1 MIDLLIADRYKIIKK
16 IAVGGTSDIYI
27 ATDIKLNRQVA
38 VKLLTRSDAGNR
50 TFVAKFKKEAQIL
63 AKLSDPHIVS
73 VYDWGEFE
81 GSYYICMEYV
91 KGQNLKEI
99 IERKGIIDP
108 KSAAIYAIQIC
119 KALEVA
125 HQNNLIHRDIKPQN
139 ILITEDN
146 KVKVTDFGIAKS
158 LADDSTKTINIMGTA
173 NYISPEQAQGKILDI
188 STDIYSLGIVIYEML
203 TSDLPFRGASSI
215 DITLKHINEKPIAP
229 SILVDHIPPDME
241 KIVMKCLEK
250 DPEQRYKDAAELR
263 EDMQNFLYG
272 RPLILAQKTLE
283 KNIPKIK
290 KIAALKPFLKKEK
303 NKKGPVEKFSM
314 TRTITLS
321 ITLLTAFA
329 FIALFLIFFFRYNE
343 QIALNQYVNVPPIE
357 NIDYEAAKNIIE
369 TLGLEI
375 FIEDEIYSERMP
387 KNYILSQSPGQETL
401 VLKDSTINVILSL
414 GIEQEMVRVPNL
426 VGLELRRAR
435 EVITDSKFSV
445 GIITYRNI
453 ENIAEGLVIS
463 HDPAFDTVLPEESAI
478 HLRVSLGP
486 AYIILPNIIGL
497 DYMVASAQIES
508 ADLVILKKR
517 VTNFEYQPGAV
528 VRVDPI
534 PGTRVGQNE
543 VITLYIATTE
553 EMKVVPD
560 VTQISVENA
569 IGILEGQEIQYEIA
583 YVATEFAIQK
593 GTVLKQDPV
602 YLETISQ
609 GQKVILFVGN

>member
-1 MIDLLIADRYKIIKK
+1 MIDLLIADRYKLIKK
-16 IAVGGTSDIYI
+16 IAVGGTSDVYI
-27 ATDIKLNRQVA
+27 ATDIKLNREVA

-63 AKLSDPHIVS
+63 ARLSDPHIVS

-81 GSYYICMEYV
+81 DSYYICMEYI
-91 KGQNLKEI
+91 KGQNLKDI

-108 KSAAIYAIQIC
+108 KTAAIYAIQIC

-229 SILVDHIPPDME
+229 SILVDDMPPDME

-263 EDMQNFLYG
+263 EDIQNFLYG
-272 RPLILAQKTLE
+272 RPLFAQRDIE
-283 KNIPKIK
+283 KNIPKIM
-290 KIAALKPFLKKEK
+290 KISTLERFLKKEK
-303 NKKGPVEKFSM
+303 KKKVSAEKFSI
-314 TRTITLS
+314 TQIITLS
-321 ITLLTAFA
+321 ITLLAALA

-343 QIALNQYVNVPPIE
+343 QVTLNQYVKVPPIE
-357 NIDYEAAKNIIE
+357 NIDYEAANNIAQ

-375 FIEDEIYSERMP
+375 FIEDEIYSERIP
-387 KNYILSQSPGQETL
+387 KNYIISQSPDQESV
-401 VLKDSTINVILSL
+401 VLKDSAVRVVLSL
-414 GIEQEMVRVPNL
+414 GIEQEMIRVPNL
-426 VGLELRRAR
+426 VGLEIGKAR
-435 EVITDSKFSV
+435 EVIADSNFSV
-445 GIITYRNI
+445 GIITYRNV
-453 ENIAEGLVIS
+453 ENIAEGLIIS
-463 HDPAFDTVLPEESAI
+463 HDPAFDMALPEESAI

-486 AYIILPNIIGL
+486 AYIMLPNIIGF
-497 DYMVASAQIES
+497 DYMVASAQIQS
-508 ADLVILKKR
+508 ANLIILKKR
-517 VTNFEYQPGAV
+517 VTSFEYQPGSV

-569 IGILEGQEIQYEIA
+569 IGVLEGQEIQYEIS
-583 YVATEFAIQK
+583 YVATEFVVQK